1 MATHAEVVEATRRPR
16 RLRRR
21 LGALVVLI
29 VLACL
34 GFLFWT
40 ATSIRSLP
48 IIAAPFDVDRHGYI
62 AISDDENAYTFYR
75 RAHELIKPNE
85 PRTMLGYYPG
95 WDQVAPGQLEYLESN
110 REALNTWFEGTKRDR
125 GVYFQ
130 PRDANADYLL
140 PVCQT
145 LRRFLRLA
153 NLEAIRLEHEGDLA
167 GSWTWIRANLRAS
180 RHSGQYGFWIEWVVG
195 RSHHESSSMQAMR
208 WSDQPGVDAA
218 MLRCALD
225 DVLAVEAI
233 ITPPSNVLFN
243 QYFDL
248 MNTLDDPG
256 MRERAVN
263 FNFPREQVTPLRATY
278 EKLLTI
284 KALLL
289 HEPERS
295 RRVGR
300 LVLANWLSVCD
311 LPSAERRR
319 RLVLGL
325 KNPLYEPAPG
335 ETSPIAIEELDRW
348 YESTYYMKEILSFWK
363 GLERSISRDE
373 KVRAGLIVH
382 LAEQL
387 YKREHGEEPADVRD
401 LIGPY
406 LKRLPVGYAPPVD
419 EATFVGP
426 PQ

>member
-1 MATHAEVVEATRRPR
+1 METSTKVVGATKRP

-21 LGALVVLI
+21 IAAFVVLI
-29 VLACL
+29 SLGCL

-40 ATSIRSLP
+40 VTSIRGLP

-62 AISDDENAYTFYR
+62 AISDDENAFTFYR
-75 RAHELIKPNE
+75 RAHDLIKPNE
-85 PRTMLGYYPG
+85 PTTMLGYYPD
-95 WDQVAPGQLEYLESN
+95 WSQVAPGQLEYLESN

-130 PRDANADYLL
+130 PRDANADALL

-153 NLEAIRLEHEGDLA
+153 DLEAIRLDHEGDLA
-167 GSWTWIRANLRAS
+167 GSWKWIRANLRAA
-180 RHSGQYGFWIEWVVG
+180 RHSGQFGFWIERVVG
-195 RSHHESSSMQAMR
+195 HSHYEGVSMQAIR
-208 WSDQPGVDAA
+208 WSDQPGVDAP
-218 MLRCALD
+218 MLRRALD
-225 DVLAVEAI
+225 DVLAIEAI
-233 ITPPSNVLFN
+233 STPPSNVLFN

-263 FNFPREQVTPLRATY
+263 SGFPREQVTPLRAAR
-278 EKLLTI
+278 EKLLAI
-284 KALLL
+284 RALLI

-300 LVLANWLSVCD
+300 LVIANWLSVYD
-311 LPSAERRR
+311 LPAAERKR
-319 RLVLGL
+319 RLHLGL
-325 KNPLYEPAPG
+325 KNHFYDPAPG

-348 YESTYYMKEILSFWK
+348 YESTYYVREIFANLK

-382 LAEQL
+382 LAGQL
-387 YKREHGEEPADVRD
+387 YKREKGEEPANVRE

-406 LKRLPVGYAPPVD
+406 LKRFPVGYVPPID

-426 PQ
+426 PP